1 VLDLKFSGKLSAV
14 VPTISHSSAIR
25 LNNLG
30 VQYHAEGRFRESDAA
45 HKECSAI
52 LEAGGPESAPSL
64 ARSLANRA
72 ALYRTFQE
80 YHEAE
85 RLFQMAMRISERGG
99 SSAASQEEM
108 LSAEVIEDNGLLRSF
123 GREVERLRESNDD
136 ALRAAIAKLGPWY
149 HDVQL
154 TPEVSTNPINKQYM
168 ANRWRFL
175 KPFIPDDLTGKT
187 VLDIGCNAGFFSFEM
202 KKRNAARVVG
212 VDIMPHILAQARFL
226 SHWFKLPIE
235 LRELGVYDI
244 ESLGQFDL
252 VVFIGVL
259 YHLRHPLYALEKV
272 ASVCRETMYLQS
284 LLRGD
289 ARDFEP
295 AENYPFDEQTVFERP
310 EFPRMYFI
318 EKSFNGD
325 ESNWWV
331 PNHSC
336 LKAMARAVGF
346 RKIEESGIPELVVC
360 RK

>member
-1 VLDLKFSGKLSAV
+1 MSM
-14 VPTISHSSAIR
+14 TTSHSSAVR

-30 VQYHAEGRFRESDAA
+30 VRNHTEGKFRESDAA
-45 HKECSAI
+45 HKECAAI
-52 LEAGGPESAPSL
+52 LEAGGPESAPLL
-64 ARSLANRA
+64 AKSLANRA

-85 RLFQMAMRISERGG
+85 RLFQLAMRIWERPGVLT
-99 SSAASQEEM
+99 ASDEM
-108 LSAEVIEDNGLLRSF
+108 LSAEVIEPNGLLRNF
-123 GREVERLRESNDD
+123 GGEVDRLRESKGD
-136 ALRAAIAKLGPWY
+136 ALRLALSKLGPWY
-149 HDVQL
+149 HDVEL
-154 TPEVSTNPINKQYM
+154 TSEVSTNPNNKQYM
-168 ANRWRFL
+168 GNRWGFL
-175 KPFIPDDLTGKT
+175 KPFVPDDLTGKT
-187 VLDIGCNAGFFSFEM
+187 VLDIGCNAGFFSLEM

-212 VDIMPHILAQARFL
+212 VDIMLHVLAQARFL
-226 SHWFKLPIE
+226 SHWFKQPIE
-235 LRELGVYDI
+235 LRERGVYDI
-244 ESLGQFDL
+244 VSLGQFDF

-259 YHLRHPLYALEKV
+259 YHLKHPLYALEKV
-272 ASVCRETMYLQS
+272 ASVCRDTMYLQS

-289 ARDFEP
+289 TRDFEP
-295 AENYPFDEQTVFERP
+295 EENYPFEERGVFERP

-346 RKIEESGIPELVVC
+346 RNVEQSGHPELVIC

>member
-1 VLDLKFSGKLSAV
+1 VA
-14 VPTISHSSAIR
+14 TISHSSAVR

-30 VQYHAEGRFRESDAA
+30 VQYHTEGKFRESDAA

-52 LEAGGPESAPSL
+52 LESGGPESASL
-64 ARSLANRA
+64 LAKSLANRA
-72 ALYRTFQE
+72 ALYRTFLE

-85 RLFQMAMRISERGG
+85 RLFQVALRISDRAG
-99 SSAASQEEM
+99 SSEAAGGGM
-108 LSAEVIEDNGLLRSF
+108 LSAEVVQENGLLRSF
-123 GREVERLRESNDD
+123 GREVERLRESKDD
-136 ALRAAIAKLGPWY
+136 EELRSAIAKLGPWY
-149 HDVQL
+149 HDVEL
-154 TPEVSTNPINKQYM
+154 RPGVSTNPANKQYM
-168 ANRWRFL
+168 ANRWGFL
-175 KPFIPDDLTGKT
+175 KPFIPDDLTGKS

-244 ESLGQFDL
+244 ESLGQFDF

-272 ASVCRETMYLQS
+272 ASICRETMYLQS

-289 ARDFEP
+289 SGDFEP
-295 AENYPFDEQTVFERP
+295 ADNYPFSEQAVFDRA

-336 LKAMARAVGF
+336 LKAMARASGF
-346 RKIEESGIPELVVC
+346 RQIEESGHPELIVC

>member
-1 VLDLKFSGKLSAV
+1 MITPYSSAV
-14 VPTISHSSAIR
+14 R

-30 VQYHAEGRFRESDAA
+30 VRYHAEGKFHESDVA

-52 LEAGGPESAPSL
+52 LEAGGPENAPLL
-64 ARSLANRA
+64 AKSLANRA

-80 YHEAE
+80 YSEAE
-85 RLFQMAMRISERGG
+85 RLFQIAIRMSDRYGPSEG
-99 SSAASQEEM
+99 SNGEM
-108 LSAEVIEDNGLLRSF
+108 LSADVVEENGLLRSF
-123 GREVERLRESNDD
+123 GREVDELRQSKED
-136 ALRAAIAKLGPWY
+136 ALQRAISRLGPWY
-149 HDVQL
+149 HDVEL
-154 TPEVSTNPINKQYM
+154 SPVVSTNPANKYYM
-168 ANRWRFL
+168 ASRWRFL
-175 KPFIPDDLTGKT
+175 KPFVPDDLTGKS

-212 VDIMPHILAQARFL
+212 VDIMPHVLAQARFL
-226 SHWFKLPIE
+226 SHWFKLQIE
-235 LRELGVYDI
+235 LRELGVNDI
-244 ESLGQFDL
+244 ESLGQFDF

-272 ASVCRETMYLQS
+272 ASVCKETMYLQS

-289 ARDFEP
+289 TRDFEP
-295 AENYPFDEQTVFERP
+295 AENYSFEERAVFERA

-325 ESNWWV
+325 TSNWWV

-336 LKAMARAVGF
+336 LKAMARAAGF
-346 RKIEESGIPELVVC
+346 RSVEESAHPELVVC

>member
-1 VLDLKFSGKLSAV
+1 MIT
-14 VPTISHSSAIR
+14 PHSSAVR

-30 VQYHAEGRFRESDAA
+30 IRYHAEGKFHESNVA

-52 LEAGGPESAPSL
+52 LEAGGPENFPLVAK
-64 ARSLANRA
+64 SLANRA

-85 RLFQMAMRISERGG
+85 RLFQMAVRIWDRYGPPAPSDDG
-99 SSAASQEEM
+99 M
-108 LSAEVIEDNGLLRSF
+108 LSAEVIEQNGLFRSF
-123 GREVERLRESNDD
+123 GHEVERLRESKDD
-136 ALRAAIAKLGPWY
+136 ELQRAISRLGPWY
-149 HDVQL
+149 HDVEL
-154 TPEVSTNPINKQYM
+154 TPDLSTNPTNKVYM

-175 KPFIPDDLTGKT
+175 KPFIPDDLTGKS
-187 VLDIGCNAGFFSFEM
+187 VLDIGCNAGFFSLEM
-202 KKRNAARVVG
+202 KRRNAARVVG
-212 VDIMPHILAQARFL
+212 VDIMPHVLAQARFL
-226 SHWFKLPIE
+226 SHWFKQPIE

-244 ESLGQFDL
+244 ESLGQFDF
-252 VVFIGVL
+252 VIFIGVL

-289 ARDFEP
+289 DRDFEP
-295 AENYPFDEQTVFERP
+295 AENYPFEEHSIFERA

-336 LKAMARAVGF
+336 LKAMARSAGF
-346 RKIEESGIPELVVC
+346 RKVEESAHPELVVC

>member
-1 VLDLKFSGKLSAV
+1 VSI
-14 VPTISHSSAIR
+14 ISHSSAVR

-30 VQYHAEGRFRESDAA
+30 VHYHAEGKFRESDAA

-52 LEAGGPESAPSL
+52 LETGGPESAPSL
-64 ARSLANRA
+64 AKSLANRA

-85 RLFQMAMRISERGG
+85 RLFQMAIRISERSGAP
-99 SSAASQEEM
+99 AASQEEM
-108 LSAEVIEDNGLLRSF
+108 LSAEVIEENGLLRSY
-123 GREVERLRESNDD
+123 GREVERLRDSNDDD
-136 ALRAAIAKLGPWY
+136 ALRLAIAKLGPWY

-154 TPEVSTNPINKQYM
+154 TTGVSTNPINKQYM

-175 KPFIPDDLTGKT
+175 EPFIPDDLTGKS

-226 SHWFKLPIE
+226 SHWSKLPIE

-244 ESLGQFDL
+244 ESLGQFDF

-272 ASVCRETMYLQS
+272 ASVCKETMYLQS

-289 ARDFEP
+289 TRDFQP
-295 AENYPFDEQTVFERP
+295 AENYSFDEQTVFERS

-336 LKAMARAVGF
+336 LKAMARAAGF
-346 RKIEESGIPELVVC
+346 RKIDESGHPELVVC

>member
-1 VLDLKFSGKLSAV
+1 MV
-14 VPTISHSSAIR
+14 
-25 LNNLG
+25 
-30 VQYHAEGRFRESDAA
+30 
-45 HKECSAI
+45 
-52 LEAGGPESAPSL
+52 
-64 ARSLANRA
+64 
-72 ALYRTFQE
+72 
-80 YHEAE
+80 
-85 RLFQMAMRISERGG
+85 
-99 SSAASQEEM
+99 
-108 LSAEVIEDNGLLRSF
+108 SAEVMEENGLLRTF
-123 GREVERLRESNDD
+123 GREVDRLRDSKDDD
-136 ALRAAIAKLGPWY
+136 ALRLAIAKLGPWY
-149 HDVQL
+149 HDVEL
-154 TPEVSTNPINKQYM
+154 TPEVSTNPVNKQYM

-175 KPFIPDDLTGKT
+175 KPFIPDDLTGKS

-295 AENYPFDEQTVFERP
+295 AENYTFGEQAVFERP

-346 RKIEESGIPELVVC
+346 NKIEESGHPELVVC

>member
-1 VLDLKFSGKLSAV
+1 MVCFD
-14 VPTISHSSAIR
+14 P
-25 LNNLG
+25 LG
-30 VQYHAEGRFRESDAA
+30 VRW
-45 HKECSAI
+45 
-52 LEAGGPESAPSL
+52 
-64 ARSLANRA
+64 N
-72 ALYRTFQE
+72 
-80 YHEAE
+80 
-85 RLFQMAMRISERGG
+85 
-99 SSAASQEEM
+99 
-108 LSAEVIEDNGLLRSF
+108 
-123 GREVERLRESNDD
+123 RLRESKGD
-136 ALRAAIAKLGPWY
+136 ALRLAISKLGPWY
-149 HDVQL
+149 HDIEL
-154 TPEVSTNPINKQYM
+154 TPEVSTNPANKQYM
-168 ANRWRFL
+168 ASRWRFL
-175 KPFIPDDLTGKT
+175 KPFVPDDLTGKS

-212 VDIMPHILAQARFL
+212 VDIMPHVLAQARFL
-226 SHWFKLPIE
+226 SHWFKQPIE

-244 ESLGQFDL
+244 ESLGQFDV

-289 ARDFEP
+289 TRDFEP
-295 AENYPFDEQTVFERP
+295 AENYPFNEEGAFERP

-336 LKAMARAVGF
+336 LKAMARAAGF
-346 RKIEESGIPELVVC
+346 RKIEESGHPEVVIC

>member
-1 VLDLKFSGKLSAV
+1 MT
-14 VPTISHSSAIR
+14 PHSSAAR

-30 VQYHAEGRFRESDAA
+30 VRYHAEGKFHESDEA

-52 LEAGGPESAPSL
+52 LEAGGPENAPLL
-64 ARSLANRA
+64 AKSLANRA

-85 RLFQMAMRISERGG
+85 RLFQTAIRIWERRGP
-99 SSAASQEEM
+99 SAASDDEM
-108 LSAEVIEDNGLLRSF
+108 LSAEVIEENGLLRSF

-136 ALRAAIAKLGPWY
+136 ALQLAISKLGPWY
-149 HDVQL
+149 HDVEL
-154 TPEVSTNPINKQYM
+154 TPQVSTNPANKLYM
-168 ANRWRFL
+168 ASRWRFL
-175 KPFIPDDLTGKT
+175 KPFIPDDLTGKS

-212 VDIMPHILAQARFL
+212 VDIMPHVLAQARFL
-226 SHWFKLPIE
+226 SHWFKQPIE

-244 ESLGQFDL
+244 ESLGQFDF

-289 ARDFEP
+289 TRDFEP
-295 AENYPFDEQTVFERP
+295 AENYPFSENDVFERA

-318 EKSFNGD
+318 EKSFNDD

-336 LKAMARAVGF
+336 LKAMARAAGF
-346 RKIEESGIPELVVC
+346 RKIEESGHPELVVC

>member
-1 VLDLKFSGKLSAV
+1 MTT
-14 VPTISHSSAIR
+14 PHSSAVR

-30 VQYHAEGRFRESDAA
+30 VRNHAEGKFHESNAA

-52 LEAGGPESAPSL
+52 LDAGGPETALLL

-85 RLFQMAMRISERGG
+85 RLFQMAIRIGDRYG
-99 SSAASQEEM
+99 SSGRADDEM
-108 LSAEVIEDNGLLRSF
+108 SSAEVVEDNGLLRSF
-123 GREVERLRESNDD
+123 GYEVDRLRESNDPD
-136 ALRAAIAKLGPWY
+136 ALRLAISRLGPWY
-149 HDVQL
+149 HDVEL
-154 TPEVSTNPINKQYM
+154 TPGVSTNPANKQYM
-168 ANRWRFL
+168 ANRWGFL
-175 KPFIPDDLTGKT
+175 KPFVPDDLTGKS

-212 VDIMPHILAQARFL
+212 VDTMLHVLAQARFL
-226 SHWFKLPIE
+226 SHWFKQPIE
-235 LRELGVYDI
+235 LRELSVYDI
-244 ESLGQFDL
+244 ESLGQFDF

-259 YHLRHPLYALEKV
+259 YHLRHPLYALDKV
-272 ASVCRETMYLQS
+272 ASICRDTTYLQS

-295 AENYPFDEQTVFERP
+295 AANYAFDEKAIFERP

-336 LKAMARAVGF
+336 LKAMARAAGF
-346 RKIEESGIPELVVC
+346 RKIENSGHPELIVC
-360 RK
+360 RKFGV

>member
-1 VLDLKFSGKLSAV
+1 MPKTDD
-14 VPTISHSSAIR
+14 SSAIR

-30 VQYHAEGRFRESDAA
+30 VRYHAEGKFHESNAA
-45 HKECSAI
+45 HKQCSAI
-52 LEAGGPESAPSL
+52 LEAAGPESAPLL
-64 ARSLANRA
+64 ATSLANRA

-85 RLFQMAMRISERGG
+85 RLFQMVIRLWDRCGT
-99 SSAASQEEM
+99 SATSNDEM
-108 LSAEVIEDNGLLRSF
+108 LSAEVIEESGLLRSF
-123 GREVERLRESNDD
+123 GREVEQLRESNDD
-136 ALRAAIAKLGPWY
+136 ALQHTIAKLGPWY
-149 HDVQL
+149 HDIEIAPQ
-154 TPEVSTNPINKQYM
+154 VSTKPVNKQYM
-168 ANRWRFL
+168 ANRWGFL
-175 KPFIPDDLTGKT
+175 KPFVPDDLTGKS

-212 VDIMPHILAQARFL
+212 VDIMPHVLAQARFL
-226 SHWFKLPIE
+226 SHWFKQPIE

-244 ESLGQFDL
+244 ESLGQFDV

-272 ASVCRETMYLQS
+272 ASVCKETMFLQS

-289 ARDFEP
+289 DRDFEP
-295 AENYPFDEQTVFERP
+295 AENYPFDEKGVFERP
-310 EFPRMYFI
+310 EFPHMYFI

-336 LKAMARAVGF
+336 LKAMARAAGF
-346 RKIEESGIPELVVC
+346 RRIEESGHPELVIC
-360 RK
+360 KK

>member
-1 VLDLKFSGKLSAV
+1 MATQPSSAV
-14 VPTISHSSAIR
+14 R

-30 VQYHAEGRFRESDAA
+30 VRYHVEGKFQESNVA
-45 HKECSAI
+45 HKECFAI
-52 LEAGGPESAPSL
+52 LEAGGPENAPL
-64 ARSLANRA
+64 VAKSLANRA

-85 RLFQMAMRISERGG
+85 RLFQMAIRIWDRLGPPSP
-99 SSAASQEEM
+99 SDKEM
-108 LSAEVIEDNGLLRSF
+108 QSAEVIEENGLLRNF
-123 GREVERLRESNDD
+123 GREVEQLRESKDG
-136 ALRAAIAKLGPWY
+136 ALQRAISKLGPWY
-149 HDVQL
+149 HDLEL
-154 TPEVSTNPINKQYM
+154 TPELSTNPANKQYM
-168 ANRWRFL
+168 ANRWGFL
-175 KPFIPDDLTGKT
+175 KPFIPGDLTGKS
-187 VLDIGCNAGFFSFEM
+187 VLDIGCNAGFFAFEM
-202 KKRNAARVVG
+202 KKRNAGRVVG
-212 VDIMPHILAQARFL
+212 VDVMPHVLAQARFL
-226 SHWFKLPIE
+226 SHWFKQPIE

-244 ESLGQFDL
+244 ESLGHFDF

-272 ASVCRETMYLQS
+272 ASVCKETMYLQS

-295 AENYPFDEQTVFERP
+295 AENYSFEEHGIFERT

-336 LKAMARAVGF
+336 LKAMARSAGF
-346 RKIEESGIPELVVC
+346 RRVEESGHPELVVC

>member
-1 VLDLKFSGKLSAV
+1 MSITA
-14 VPTISHSSAIR
+14 HSSAVR

-30 VQYHAEGRFRESDAA
+30 VRYHAEGKFHESNAA

-52 LEAGGPESAPSL
+52 LEDGRPESAPLL
-64 ARSLANRA
+64 ATSLANRA

-85 RLFQMAMRISERGG
+85 RLFQMAIRLWDRRDM
-99 SSAASQEEM
+99 SAVSDDEM
-108 LSAEVIEDNGLLRSF
+108 LSAEVIEENGLLRSF
-123 GREVERLRESNDD
+123 GREVEQLRANDD
-136 ALRAAIAKLGPWY
+136 ALRLAISRLGPWY
-149 HDVQL
+149 HDIEL
-154 TPEVSTNPINKQYM
+154 TPEVSTNPANKQYM
-168 ANRWRFL
+168 ANRWGFL
-175 KPFIPDDLTGKT
+175 KPFVPDDLTGKS
-187 VLDIGCNAGFFSFEM
+187 VLDIGSNAGFFSFEM

-212 VDIMPHILAQARFL
+212 VDIMPHVLAQARFL
-226 SHWFKLPIE
+226 SHWFKQPIE

-244 ESLGQFDL
+244 ESLGQFDF

-289 ARDFEP
+289 DRDFEP
-295 AENYPFDEQTVFERP
+295 AENYPFDEKGVFEHP

-336 LKAMARAVGF
+336 LKAMARAAGF
-346 RKIEESGIPELVVC
+346 RRIDESGHAELVVC